1 LPRGA
6 VGFGTKTCEVIE
18 ITAISRE
25 MKALRGIKRVCHAC
39 AARFYDLS
47 REPVVCPVCGAHY
60 APDAP
65 STATED
71 VARAKRFT
79 DKTGWRSRSFK
90 QPEPDSEAEAGSEV
104 EAGPSEDSN
113 EEPLAPASN
122 EHAVLDEEPDEDI
135 SGLVGHHEPDP
146 KEP

>member
-1 LPRGA
+1 MWR
-6 VGFGTKTCEVIE
+6 TKSCEVIQ

-25 MKALRGIKRVCHAC
+25 MKALRGTKRVCHAC

-47 REPVVCPVCGAHY
+47 REPIVCPVCGEHY
-60 APDAP
+60 VPDAP
-65 STATED
+65 PTGAEGG
-71 VARAKRFT
+71 ARAGRST
-79 DKTGWRSRSFK
+79 EKTGWRSRSFK
-90 QPEPDSEAEAGSEV
+90 QPEPEAGDSDVEAGS
-104 EAGPSEDSN
+104 SEDTN

-122 EHAVLDEEPDEDI
+122 EHAVLDEEPDDADL